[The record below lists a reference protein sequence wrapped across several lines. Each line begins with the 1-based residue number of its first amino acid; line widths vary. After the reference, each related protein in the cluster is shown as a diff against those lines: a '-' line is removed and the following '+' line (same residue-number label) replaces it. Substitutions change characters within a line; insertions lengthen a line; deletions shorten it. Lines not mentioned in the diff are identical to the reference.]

1 MKTNS
6 KIGSKLY
13 IPIVVFVYIG
23 ILVVSARYF
32 NNPYL
37 WFDEAGQFWISK
49 GLNHDSAPMS
59 ECGNIMDVIENNQNY
74 NLDPGG
80 FGILL
85 HYWSKI
91 SNHHRWLRV
100 LPLSFF
106 LLTILGFI
114 VLSYNW
120 TKNKYIASLAGL
132 IPFMNWMILSEAY
145 EIRAYSMEVLGVVV
159 CILAIESLRKNISY
173 SKLALWSM
181 IIAIFMTSRYSFII
195 VAFVTSTY
203 ILYLIYKQDIEFR
216 SKLLEIV
223 VYVLPLFMV
232 LFLDYM
238 LAMRFQN
245 PHIDALSYLP
255 YIKTEPSVIFETSSM
270 HIILFIGFLIWLL
283 YQLKGSKLI
292 SQYQGLLYV
301 TICTNVLFFV
311 LSILGFHPWGGSC
324 TRCISMITLIIISIC
339 ALSGEMLK
347 KLFEKANVKFIVL
360 LFISLYLCSVG
371 KGLHDDY
378 KSRSNSYGD
387 FISTDY
393 SDKRIF
399 VDRWESP
406 CIRYLFEYGK
416 LKGTANYPESFTFMK
431 GEKHSRKDKDKKSQ
445 TIQSFYANQPYM
457 NDLYENYDLLITP
470 ELYQYKSTYSNNW
483 ISVHDNK
490 RVWIK
495 KQ

>member
-6 KIGSKLY
+6 KISFKLY

-59 ECGNIMDVIENNQNY
+59 ECGNIMDVIENNHNY

-106 LLTILGFI
+106 ILTILGFI

-181 IIAIFMTSRYSFII
+181 IIALFMTSRYSFII

-245 PHIDALSYLP
+245 SHIDALSYLP
-255 YIKTEPSVIFETSSM
+255 YIKTEPSV
-270 HIILFIGFLIWLL
+270 
-283 YQLKGSKLI
+283 KLH
-292 SQYQGLLYV
+292 L
-301 TICTNVLFFV
+301 
-311 LSILGFHPWGGSC
+311 
-324 TRCISMITLIIISIC
+324 CIS
-339 ALSGEMLK
+339 
-347 KLFEKANVKFIVL
+347 FYL
-360 LFISLYLCSVG
+360 LDS
-371 KGLHDDY
+371 
-378 KSRSNSYGD
+378 
-387 FISTDY
+387 
-393 SDKRIF
+393 
-399 VDRWESP
+399 
-406 CIRYLFEYGK
+406 
-416 LKGTANYPESFTFMK
+416 
-431 GEKHSRKDKDKKSQ
+431 
-445 TIQSFYANQPYM
+445 
-457 NDLYENYDLLITP
+457 
-470 ELYQYKSTYSNNW
+470 
-483 ISVHDNK
+483 
-490 RVWIK
+490 
-495 KQ
+495 